1 MNNKSLIRFY
11 GTSTAISLILIGLVG
26 WKIGTSA
33 LILTLVLAALE
44 ITFSFDNAVIN
55 AKILKNMSTGWQQ
68 AFIWVGIPIA
78 VFGVRVFL
86 PLLIVSMIA
95 GSSVV
100 EITNMAL
107 NDPEQY
113 AHLLDEAH
121 YMISSFGGIFLL
133 MLALDFFFENKK
145 VRWLKGIESIM
156 MKAGT
161 MESLT
166 VMIALL
172 VLPFAASLVD
182 PSHRIDVFTAG
193 IVGMFVYLAI
203 RAMNIVLARSG
214 VNKTLTKGAKATF
227 KAGLIGFIYL
237 QVVDASFSLDSVI
250 GAFAITKEILII
262 AVGLGIGAIYVRSM
276 TIHML
281 RSNTLDNYRYMEH
294 GAHYA
299 IGLLAVIM
307 ILSLKYEIPEYITGL
322 SGVVVI
328 TASIIHS
335 VQEKRL
341 KPISK

>member
-1 MNNKSLIRFY
+1 MNKKSLIRFY

-100 EITNMAL
+100 EITNLAL
-107 NDPEQY
+107 NDPEHY

-182 PSHRIDVFTAG
+182 PEHRIDVFTAG

-214 VNKTLTKGAKATF
+214 VNKTLRKGAKASF

-281 RSNTLDNYRYMEH
+281 RSNALDNYKYMEH

>member
-1 MNNKSLIRFY
+1 MNNKSLIQFY
-11 GTSTAISLILIGLVG
+11 GTSTVISLLLIGLVG

-33 LILTLVLAALE
+33 LVMTLILAALE

-55 AKILKNMSTGWQQ
+55 AKILKNMSPGWQQ

-100 EITNMAL
+100 EITNLAL
-107 NDPEQY
+107 NDPEHY

-145 VRWLKGIESIM
+145 VRWLKTIESVM

-214 VNKTLTKGAKATF
+214 VSKTLKNGAKATF

-281 RSNTLDNYRYMEH
+281 RSNTLDNYKYMEH

-299 IGLLAVIM
+299 IGLLAIIM

>member
-1 MNNKSLIRFY
+1 MDKKSLIRFY
-11 GTSTAISLILIGLVG
+11 GSSTVISLVLIGLVG
-26 WKIGTSA
+26 WQIGISA
-33 LILTLVLAALE
+33 LVLTLVLAALE

-95 GSSVV
+95 GSNIVD
-100 EITNMAL
+100 ITNLAL
-107 NDPEQY
+107 NDPEEY
-113 AHLLDEAH
+113 AKLLDKAH

-133 MLALDFFFENKK
+133 MLSLDFFFEHKK
-145 VRWLKGIESIM
+145 VRWLKSVEAVM

-166 VMIALL
+166 VMVALL
-172 VLPFAASLVD
+172 VIGFAGSIVD
-182 PSHRIDVFTAG
+182 ASHRLDVYTAG

-203 RAMNIVLARSG
+203 RAMNILLARSG
-214 VNKTLTKGAKATF
+214 VNKAVKNGAKATF

-281 RSNTLDNYRYMEH
+281 RSNTLDNYKYMEH

-299 IGLLAVIM
+299 IGILAFIM
-307 ILSLKYEIPEYITGL
+307 IASLKYDIPEYITGL
-322 SGVVVI
+322 SGIVVI
-328 TASIIHS
+328 TASIVHS
-335 VQEKRL
+335 AREKRI
-341 KPISK
+341 KAT

>member
-1 MNNKSLIRFY
+1 MNRKSLLQFY
-11 GTSTAISLILIGLVG
+11 GTSTVISLILIGLVG
-26 WKIGTSA
+26 WKIGTTA
-33 LILTLVLAALE
+33 LVLTLILAGLE

-55 AKILKNMSTGWQQ
+55 AKILKNMSHGWQQ

-78 VFGVRVFL
+78 VFGVRIFL

-95 GSSVV
+95 GSNLAD
-100 EITNMAL
+100 ITNLAL
-107 NDPEQY
+107 NDPEAY
-113 AHLLDEAH
+113 AKLLDKAH

-145 VRWLKGIESIM
+145 VRWLKSVEAVM

-166 VMIALL
+166 VMVALL
-172 VLPFAASLVD
+172 VIGFAGSLVD
-182 PSHRIDVFTAG
+182 SSHRLDVYTAG

-203 RAMNIVLARSG
+203 RAMNILLARSG
-214 VNKTLTKGAKATF
+214 VNKKVRGAGKATF

-281 RSNTLDNYRYMEH
+281 RSNTLDHYKYMEH

-299 IGLLAVIM
+299 IGILAFIM
-307 ILSLKYEIPEYITGL
+307 IASLKYDIPEYVTGL
-322 SGVVVI
+322 SGIVVI
-328 TASIIHS
+328 TASIVHS
-335 VQEKRL
+335 AREKRI
-341 KPISK
+341 K